1 MKRNMVKAVSRLLR
15 TVADNMDA
23 GNTHITEDEAVD
35 IFDTILHIGI
45 SKEQAQEELNL
56 QHSRFNQL
64 MAQGKIPK
72 GKSRKGFKEL
82 IWYRDEIRKVIR

>member
-1 MKRNMVKAVSRLLR
+1 MVKVVSNLLR
-15 TVADNMDA
+15 ITADNMDA
-23 GNTHITEDEAVD
+23 GNTHLTEDEAIDV
-35 IFDTILHIGI
+35 FDTIVHIGI

-56 QHSRFNQL
+56 HHSRFNQL

-72 GKSRKGFKEL
+72 GKPRKGFKEL